1 MQTIERLQGGCL
13 CGVVRYQAAGTAYGI
28 THCHCRTC
36 RRASGAAFVTWAGFD
51 SDKFQFTQ
59 AQPASYR
66 SSSNVVRTFCDRCG
80 TALTYQRLDVPDS
93 IDVTLGSM
101 DDPEELEPEDHTWT
115 ESKISWIAPGDHLP
129 SYARERRSP

>member
-1 MQTIERLQGGCL
+1 
-13 CGVVRYQAAGTAYGI
+13 
-28 THCHCRTC
+28 
-36 RRASGAAFVTWAGFD
+36 
-51 SDKFQFTQ
+51 
-59 AQPASYR
+59 
-66 SSSNVVRTFCDRCG
+66 VRTFCDRCG